1 MSAVFEYFAANDDAT
16 AAAAL
21 ELPSLGALGTLEAK
35 GIEPAVQLG
44 TLEALLT
51 GRTYDE
57 VTEDARHAKLVAA
70 TPECEAV
77 VVTLSDGLTRALA
90 AGEPEVFARVAEQW
104 ARTDEF
110 DGEADTEGLTVL
122 LEDFCALARQALQC
136 GRRLYCRCVV

>member
-1 MSAVFEYFAANDDAT
+1 MSAVFEYFAADDDAT

-21 ELPSLGALGTLEAK
+21 ELPSLCALGTLEAK

-51 GRTYDE
+51 GRSYDE
-57 VTEDARHAKLVAA
+57 VTGDARQAKLVAA

-90 AGEPEVFARVAEQW
+90 AGEPELFEKIAEQW
-104 ARTDEF
+104 AQTDEF
-110 DGEADTEGLTVL
+110 DGHSDTEALAVF

-136 GRRLYCRCVV
+136 RRRLYCRCVV